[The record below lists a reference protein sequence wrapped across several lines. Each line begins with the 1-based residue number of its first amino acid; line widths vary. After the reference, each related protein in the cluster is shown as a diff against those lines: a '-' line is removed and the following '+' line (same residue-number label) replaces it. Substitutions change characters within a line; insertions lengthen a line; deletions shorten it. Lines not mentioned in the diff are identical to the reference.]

1 MCLGTIFR
9 RLGACFLGVFMLIA
23 SLRVDLRTGSE
34 TLVFD
39 GTPWF
44 VDVTEEI
51 GLDFTH
57 DAGPLP
63 TDEHYFT
70 PQIVG
75 SGAALFDFDNS
86 GRLGLLL
93 LQNGG
98 PNSSSTNRLYR
109 QGADGRF
116 VDVSQGSGLDVAGY
130 GMGVAIGDVNNDGL
144 PDVLITEYGRIR
156 LFLNLGGGKF
166 TDITKQ
172 AGLGNPA
179 WATGACFFDYDR
191 DGWLDLVV
199 VNYPFDPARVCT
211 RDGRPDYCA
220 PLPEGG
226 TPAQL
231 YRNLGRGAGGAVVRF
246 EDVSAKSGLGAL
258 PGNGLGVLC
267 ADFDGDGWPDIF
279 VANDAQANRLWI
291 NRHDGTFVEE
301 ALWRGVALNGRGWR
315 QGNMG
320 IALGDVAGEGLLDL
334 FVTHLDVE
342 NHILWK
348 QGPRGQYQ
356 DRTEEAGLTTRH
368 WRGVGWGTVLA
379 DFNHDGAL
387 DLAVVNGQIHRIG
400 DTPVHRDAGTFWT
413 DFEERNQLFVN
424 DGKGRFRDISLENA
438 PFCKPAAVS
447 RGLACGDLDGDGALD
462 LVVTCLGGKA
472 RVYRNVAPNR
482 GHWLM
487 VRAVDPALGG
497 RDAYGAEVTVTAGK
511 RRWLRLINPGH
522 SFLCSNDP
530 RAHFGLG
537 KAEQFDAIR
546 VVWPDGKAEDFPGQ
560 AADRAMVLR
569 KGEGHY
575 SENPKLNHAN

>member
-1 MCLGTIFR
+1 MIVRIIGAWLLAAVALLAGLCLGQR
-9 RLGACFLGVFMLIA
+9 PQVHQ
-23 SLRVDLRTGSE
+23 E
-34 TLVFD
+34 ELVFE

-44 VDVTEEI
+44 ADVTEEV

-57 DAGPLP
+57 DPGPRP
-63 TDEHYFT
+63 TDEHYFM

-109 QGADGRF
+109 QGEGGRF
-116 VDVSQGSGLDVAGY
+116 VDISQGSGLDVAGY

-166 TDITKQ
+166 ADITKE
-172 AGLGNPA
+172 AGLENAG
-179 WATGACFFDYDR
+179 WGTGACFFDYDR

-199 VNYPFDPARVCT
+199 VNYLAYDPARVCV
-211 RDGRPDYCA
+211 RHGQPDYCA
-220 PLPEGG
+220 PQPFPG
-226 TPAQL
+226 TPARL
-231 YRNLGRGAGGAVVRF
+231 YHNLGRTLGGATQTARF
-246 EDVSAKSGLGAL
+246 EDVTARSGLAAV
-258 PGNGLGVLC
+258 PGPGMGVVC

-279 VANDAQANRLWI
+279 VSNDSAPNYLWI
-291 NRHDGTFVEE
+291 NRHDGTFAEE
-301 ALWRGVALNGRGWR
+301 GLLRGVALNGKGQN

-320 IALGDVAGEGLLDL
+320 IAIGDVAGDGLFDL

-342 NHILWK
+342 THALWK

-368 WRGVGWGTVLA
+368 WRGVGWGAVLA
-379 DFNHDGAL
+379 DFDHDGAP
-387 DLAVVNGQIHRIG
+387 DLALVNGYAYHPGRVQEYVQI
-400 DTPVHRDAGTFWT
+400 DPFWGNYM
-413 DFEERNQLFVN
+413 DRNQLFAN
-424 DGKGRFRDISLENA
+424 NGKGHFRDISLENA
-438 PFCKPAAVS
+438 PFCKPAGVS

-462 LVVTCLGGKA
+462 LLVTCIGGKA
-472 RVYRNVAPNR
+472 RVYRNVVPNR

-497 RDAYGAEVTVTAGK
+497 RDAYGAEVSVTAGG
-511 RRWLRLINPGH
+511 RRWLRLINPGY
-522 SFLCSNDP
+522 SYLCSNDP

-537 KAEQFDAIR
+537 KAEKVDAIR
-546 VVWPDGKAEDFPGQ
+546 VVWPDGKAEEFPGQ
-560 AADRAMVLR
+560 TADRTIVLR
-569 KGEGHY
+569 KGEGR
-575 SENPKLNHAN
+575 S